1 MGCSKVVLPDEYLNP
16 LIENAKKIIYE
27 NKFTSPDGFAMI
39 WKAIGDAY
47 DAYYKEGKKNLGPY
61 QITQGG
67 PVKTPL
73 STKVN
78 HCPHCVEKS
87 PILLFRMKFGM
98 GKKTGFSQNQ
108 EIGLKTSFQ
117 ARFTLTYK
125 SMMH

>member
-1 MGCSKVVLPDEYLNP
+1 MLYLWSFKCTNSPNTNQCPGHFGRINLATPVPNYLYLTGGVDSSPLLRTLKYVCMGCDKVVLPDEYLNP

-67 PVKTPL
+67 PVKT
-73 STKVN
+73 
-78 HCPHCVEKS
+78 H
-87 PILLFRMKFGM
+87 
-98 GKKTGFSQNQ
+98 
-108 EIGLKTSFQ
+108 
-117 ARFTLTYK
+117 
-125 SMMH
+125 